1 MYILDLLLVSILS
14 SKVYNVICR
23 EIHYFLFL
31 KDGNFYIMAAIYF
44 LSFFEL
50 YSVFKAFLTAYT
62 TCYTIWLGLHT
73 LQNISLK
80 ILE

>member
-1 MYILDLLLVSILS
+1 MYILDLLLDSILS

-44 LSFFEL
+44 LKFIQFL
-50 YSVFKAFLTAYT
+50 RYFLTAYT
-62 TCYTIWLGLHT
+62 TCYSILLGLDT
-73 LQNISLK
+73 LQNLDF
-80 ILE
+80 